1 MVTVSSSQRGFSLVE
16 VLVAVVLLSIGL
28 LGLAKLQFWGVRHTG
43 SAYFRTQATQIA
55 NEMVERMRANPV
67 GVAAGYY
74 ALNVNSCGT
83 VDCSVA
89 WDNCRIETCGD
100 PARLARFDLYE
111 MACGSKDPTVHA
123 GVADRLP
130 AGGLKVACEIP
141 SPSARQR
148 CTVEVCWSEA
158 DADAGSPKPAV
169 MLEMT
174 P

>member
-1 MVTVSSSQRGFSLVE
+1 MAPVWNGSRGFSLVE

-67 GVAAGYY
+67 GVVTGGY
-74 ALNVNSCGT
+74 ALNGAGCGP
-83 VDCSVA
+83 VDCGVA
-89 WDNCRIETCGD
+89 WDDCRIESCDD

-111 MACGSKDPTVHA
+111 MACGGKDPAVFA
-123 GVADRLP
+123 GVGDRLP
-130 AGGLKVACEIP
+130 GGGLRVTCNPALTP
-141 SPSARQR
+141 LR
-148 CTVEVCWSEA
+148 CTVEVCWDEAEA
-158 DADAGSPKPAV
+158 DPAQSAV
-169 MLEMT
+169 VLEMT